1 LDDSTGLPNAV
12 LAVELG
18 PPWRLAVSAENSVE
32 TALAHLGGLLGS
44 ASTEPANFHVTAEEV
59 AYILEDSGSQ
69 MLLVGPQTVETGLA
83 ADAYRRGHGDRM
95 ALPADAW
102 SHGLEVV
109 AERSVRG

>member
-1 LDDSTGLPNAV
+1 MAAGGVCRKLGEDSV
-12 LAVELG
+12 G
-18 PPWRLAVSAENSVE
+18 PSGR
-32 TALAHLGGLLGS
+32 TLGS
-44 ASTEPANFHVTAEEV
+44 PSTVPVNFHLTTEEV

-102 SHGLEVV
+102 SHGLDVV